1 MANSIVEC
9 MAPAG
14 LALTL
19 ELYAEGSD
27 TEAANVVL
35 TESTNRDGYYTSAA
49 VAAALA
55 GFYSANIVTTSGGN
69 LVASGWVYLAD
80 TTDSYFVSDQIAG
93 MALQNTIRRLDDLND
108 FDAAADAV
116 ANVTTVASVTALAAA
131 ERNAVAD
138 AMLSRNVSNVETT
151 AGEHTL
157 CTTILAGLEFSISDT
172 TLTIYESDGATVHA
186 TKTLT
191 VSASADPITSVT

>member
-1 MANSIVEC
+1 MANTIVEC

-14 LALTL
+14 LTLTL
-19 ELYAEGSD
+19 KLYAEGSD
-27 TEAANVVL
+27 VESASSSLVEESNRQGFFLATV
-35 TESTNRDGYYTSAA
+35 TES
-49 VAAALA
+49 LA
-55 GFYSANIVTTSGGN
+55 GWFSANIITTAGSN

-80 TTDSYFVSDQIAG
+80 TTDSYFVSDLIGG

-116 ANVTTVASVTALAAA
+116 ANVTTVATVTAISAA
-131 ERNAVAD
+131 ERNALAD
-138 AMLSRNVSNVETT
+138 AVLTRNVSNVETT

-191 VSASADPITSVT
+191 TAASADPITSVT